1 MQGEAYTFS
10 FADGPYRRLNSDAWL
25 RFYTG
30 VLVMQ
35 YFFFVSREA
44 KNLRSIRILETKI
57 LAIVWYR
64 FTSLGTAG

>member
-44 KNLRSIRILETKI
+44 KNLRSI
-57 LAIVWYR
+57 
-64 FTSLGTAG
+64 